1 MTGARILHI
10 EDNAE
15 NRLLVKRILEAHGHT
30 VFEAKDGTS
39 GLEAAT
45 KIQPDLVLLDISLP
59 ELDGYD
65 LAARFREMEEMD
77 GVPVVAITANV
88 MKGDRERSLAAGCD
102 VYIPKPIDIARLP
115 DQIEEALETAR
126 A

>member
-1 MTGARILHI
+1 MSGVRILYI

-30 VFEAKDGTS
+30 VFEANDGAS

-45 KIQPDLVLLDISLP
+45 EVQPDLVLLDISLP
-59 ELDGYD
+59 EVDGYD
-65 LAARFREMEEMD
+65 LAARFQEMEEMK
-77 GVPVVAITANV
+77 GVPVVAVTANV

-102 VYIPKPIDIARLP
+102 VYIPKPIDITRLP
-115 DQIEEALETAR
+115 QQIEEALLTAGN
-126 A
+126 

>member
-1 MTGARILHI
+1 MSGVRILYI

-30 VFEAKDGTS
+30 VFEAIDGAS

-45 KIQPDLVLLDISLP
+45 KVRPDLVLLDISLP
-59 ELDGYD
+59 EVDGYD
-65 LAARFREMEEMD
+65 IAGRFREMEEMD
-77 GVPVVAITANV
+77 SVPVIAVTANV

-102 VYIPKPIDIARLP
+102 AYIPKPIDITRLP
-115 DQIEEALETAR
+115 GQIEEALQTAR
-126 A
+126 S

>member
-1 MTGARILHI
+1 MSGVRILYI

-15 NRLLVKRILEAHGHT
+15 NRLLVKRVLEAHGHT

-45 KIQPDLVLLDISLP
+45 EVQPDLVLLDISLP

-65 LAARFREMEEMD
+65 LAARFQEMEEMD

-102 VYIPKPIDIARLP
+102 VYIPKPIDITRLP
-115 DQIEEALETAR
+115 EQIEEALETAR

>member
-1 MTGARILHI
+1 MSGVRILYI

-30 VFEAKDGTS
+30 VFEATDGAS

-45 KIQPDLVLLDISLP
+45 KVRPDLVLLDISLP
-59 ELDGYD
+59 EVDGYD
-65 LAARFREMEEMD
+65 IAGRFREMEEMD
-77 GVPVVAITANV
+77 GIPVVAVTANV

-102 VYIPKPIDIARLP
+102 AYIPKPIDITRLP
-115 DQIEEALETAR
+115 GQIEEALQTAR
-126 A
+126 T